1 MQKSMEIIVENIDE
15 LPVVAG
21 QLIEFAGNRKKWT
34 FTGEIGAGKT
44 TFIQA
49 ICTKLG
55 IIDKVTSPTFSLINQ
70 YVFADDHPK
79 EDFLYHI
86 DLYRLNSLEEAI
98 NIGIEDCLYDDR
110 YCFIEW
116 PQLLEPILP
125 DDVLQINLQIIENSK
140 RKMIFL

>member
-1 MQKSMEIIVENIDE
+1 MEIILSSLDE
-15 LPVVAG
+15 LSDAAE
-21 QLIEFAGNRKKWT
+21 QLIEYAGERKKWT

-44 TFIQA
+44 TFIQE
-49 ICTKLG
+49 ISKKIG
-55 IIDKVTSPTFSLINQ
+55 IVDKVTSPTFSLINQ
-70 YVFADDHPK
+70 YPFPENHPK

-116 PQLLEPILP
+116 PQLIDPILP
-125 DDVLQINLQIIENSK
+125 EDAVQINIQIIEDSK

>member
-1 MQKSMEIIVENIDE
+1 MEIILSSLEE
-15 LPVVAG
+15 LSHAAD
-21 QLIEFAGNRKKWT
+21 QLIKYAGERRKWT

-44 TFIQA
+44 TFIQE
-49 ICTKLG
+49 ICKKLG
-55 IIDKVTSPTFSLINQ
+55 IEDKVTSPTFSLINQ
-70 YVFADDHPK
+70 YPFSENEPQ

-98 NIGIEDCLYDDR
+98 NIGIEDCLYDNR

-116 PQLLEPILP
+116 PQLIDPILP
-125 DDVLQINLQIIENSK
+125 DDAVQINIQIIENSK